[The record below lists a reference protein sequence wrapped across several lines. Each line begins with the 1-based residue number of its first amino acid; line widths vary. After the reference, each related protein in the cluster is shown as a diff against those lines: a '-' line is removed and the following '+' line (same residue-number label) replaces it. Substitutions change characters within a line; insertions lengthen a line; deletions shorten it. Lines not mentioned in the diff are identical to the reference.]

1 MTQAQFMYDLMV
13 YLEGVP
19 DEEKYVLMN
28 DYNQYFE
35 NRIQNGDSEETI
47 TNSLKPPREIARRY
61 KKGNPI
67 PIEGIESVIP
77 CEQSD
82 NKDFFSILGFILLI
96 PVCIVYEIAAA
107 VFCAALLIAVLA
119 LCMSGAVG
127 VIISF
132 VSAALGKGFVL
143 LGLGCVFLTL
153 AFLILFMLTITFAI
167 KAVKYFPNVMKR
179 VLANKRKEI

>member
-47 TNSLKPPREIARRY
+47 TQFLKPPREIARRY

-67 PIEGIESVIP
+67 PIEGIDSVIP
-77 CEQSD
+77 HEQAD

-96 PVCIVYEIAAA
+96 PVCVVYETAVI
-107 VFCAALLIAVLA
+107 VFCTALLIAVLA

-127 VIISF
+127 IIVSF
-132 VSAALGKGFVL
+132 VSAALSKGFVL

-153 AFLILFMLTITFAI
+153 AFIILFMLTVNFFIN
-167 KAVKYFPNVMKR
+167 AVKYFPNIMKR
-179 VLANKRKEI
+179 VLANKQKEK